1 MAAIPDDKL
10 CNFSGEIYDTEDNQL
25 LRGDYMKVD
34 CNQTFADFLKEKGS
48 KYGGKVVKVF
58 LYEDYFEK
66 DFIIAKN
73 KDFIRSDTLQEI
85 YETYDP
91 DNVGNLVFRLVVKLD
106 KTGGRRVSRKAKRNS
121 RRAYCTK
128 RNRRASRTS
137 RRNN

>member
-10 CNFSGEIYDTEDNQL
+10 CNFSGEIYDTDDNQL

-73 KDFIRSDTLQEI
+73 KDFNSKDTLQEI

-91 DNVGNLVFRLVVKLD
+91 DNVGNLVFRLVVKL
-106 KTGGRRVSRKAKRNS
+106 KNTGGRRATRKAKRNT
-121 RRAYCTK
+121 RR
-128 RNRRASRTS
+128 SS
-137 RRNN
+137 RNNRSNRKNN

>member
-10 CNFSGEIYDTEDNQL
+10 CNFSGEIYDTDDNQL

-34 CNQTFADFLKEKGS
+34 CNQIFADFLKEKGS

-106 KTGGRRVSRKAKRNS
+106 KTGGRRVSRKVKRNT
-121 RRAYCTK
+121 RRTR

-137 RRNN
+137 RNN